1 MNLANLILENFG
13 KFKNFECSFS
23 PGLNVIKGANET
35 GKSTLVEAISRI
47 LYDDPQ
53 TPGQEGYH
61 KGKTWGTDDPLVIK
75 AGIRSDDFTGLL
87 EKDFDTGQVRLANH
101 DLNIMVDDKSRI
113 NEILTTAMGFSSA
126 ELFEA
131 TSCIK
136 QGEISQ
142 IGRSIKAIKD
152 KLESLVTGGKEDQA
166 ASQIIARIDQRI
178 ENISRKDKANPG
190 LIEKLETVQD
200 DLDYNIEKINRGIKN
215 LISWRSSI
223 AQVETAYANGLDD
236 YNVKKAKLDKALKAD
251 KSDKDL
257 KRLIEEKKAIDNQL
271 EKIKAFGTRIKEL
284 SSRLSKVV
292 AVNKKDLKQIDEIDA
307 NLKYLKPKQKEL
319 EKEVEARQNAF
330 DEFKIGSM
338 PVVLMV
344 ISLGGVV
351 FGIADFFMRITEF
364 FYQIAGGGAALLLLS
379 LFMLSRGNQ
388 KKLFLKEQLNS
399 ESKKLENVESEIG
412 ENTAELDKYF
422 EKYKIDSID
431 ETHQAAWK
439 RSELV
444 NQLQAERDS
453 HDKLLDGSTQEE
465 IEVKAQ
471 NIEKEIFDARIA
483 LENYEPP
490 DPAELERLKSIVSQ
504 LEEQKNNLQVEL
516 KTLDRQIET
525 AEGGTELLA
534 SYLERKEQASES
546 KIKLIEELSI
556 LSLTKECIEKAR
568 QNVMISTL
576 ELLEKRTSEILEIIT
591 GGKYKDVKFDQSSLK
606 FKVFSDE
613 KKDWAEPQLE
623 LSQATIEQ
631 IYLTARLALTE
642 ILGDKAKPPII
653 LDDTFDSFDPARHE
667 GTMKLLKQMAE
678 DRQILLLTSDDQYDA
693 WADKTIQL
701 T

>member
-516 KTLDRQIET
+516 KILDRQIET

>member
-1 MNLANLILENFG
+1 MNLVNLILENFG

-35 GKSTLVEAISRI
+35 GKSTLVEAISKI

-53 TPGQEGYH
+53 NPGQAGSC

-75 AGIRSDDFTGLL
+75 ANIRSRDFTGLI
-87 EKDFDTGQVRLANH
+87 EKDFDSGQVRLANH
-101 DLNIMVDDKSRI
+101 DLNIAVDDKDRI
-113 NEILTTAMGFSSA
+113 DEILTAAMGFSSA

-142 IGRSIKAIKD
+142 IDRSIKAIKD

-178 ENISRKDKANPG
+178 DSISRKDEANPG
-190 LIEKLETVQD
+190 LIEKLENVQE
-200 DLDYNIEKINRGIKN
+200 DLNYNIEKINRGIKN
-215 LISWRSSI
+215 LASWRSSM
-223 AQVETAYANGLDD
+223 AQVETAYANGVED
-236 YNVKKAKLDKALKAD
+236 YEVKKARLEKGLKAD

-257 KRLIEEKKAIDNQL
+257 KRLNEEKKTIDTQL
-271 EKIKAFGTRIKEL
+271 EKTKIFGTKIKEL
-284 SSRLSKVV
+284 SGQLTKVV

-319 EKEVEARQNAF
+319 ENEVETQQTAF
-330 DEFKIGSM
+330 DEFNTGTT
-338 PVVLMV
+338 PVVLMLV
-344 ISLGGVV
+344 SIGGIG
-351 FGIADFFMRITEF
+351 FGVADFFLHFTEF

-379 LFMLSRGNQ
+379 LFIFSRDNQ
-388 KKLFLKEQLNS
+388 KKAFLKEQLNT

-412 ENTAELDKYF
+412 QSIAELDKFF
-422 EKYKIDSID
+422 EKYKINSID
-431 ETHQAAWK
+431 EAHQTAWK
-439 RSELV
+439 RNELT
-444 NQLQAERDS
+444 NQLQIERENYE
-453 HDKLLDGSTQEE
+453 KLLDGLTQEE
-465 IEVKAQ
+465 IEIKAQ
-471 NIEKEIFDARIA
+471 NLEKEIFDAKIV
-483 LENYEPP
+483 LENFESP
-490 DPAELERLKSIVSQ
+490 DPAELERLKLIVSQ
-504 LEEQKNNLQVEL
+504 LEEQKDNLQEEL
-516 KTLDRQIET
+516 KTLNRQIET

-534 SYLERKEQASES
+534 SYLERTEQASES
-546 KIKLIEELSI
+546 KINLIEELSI

-591 GGKYKDVKFDQSSLK
+591 GGKYKEVKFDQSSLK

-613 KKDWAEPQLE
+613 KNDWAEPQLE

-667 GTMKLLKQMAE
+667 DTMKLLKQMAE
-678 DRQILLLTSDDQYDA
+678 NRQILLLTSDDHYDA

-701 T
+701 

>member
-215 LISWRSSI
+215 LVSWRSSI
-223 AQVETAYANGLDD
+223 AQVETAYANSLDD
-236 YNVKKAKLDKALKAD
+236 YKVKKAKLDKALKAD

-257 KRLIEEKKAIDNQL
+257 KRLIEGKKAIDNQL